1 MHLSEDRIVTHESD
15 TWIPQVELPRG
26 SWHSNYGYINLW
38 LHYLLEWIMF
48 VQQHNRDGAGLS
60 NSPWIFLCDTSQPP
74 WGWVG
79 TKCLV
84 LANGCK
90 QMCSVSL
97 HLRSFTSGWV
107 FHALSPCISN
117 PAESWD
123 FQAAVGR
130 CKALECRAKRAEL
143 CGSKKQNL
151 STDSSGFLC
160 FWYSLP

>member
-97 HLRSFTSGWV
+97 HLRSLQVGEF
-107 FHALSPCISN
+107 FMLSPLASATLQRAGISKLLSGGARPWSAGQSALN
-117 PAESWD
+117 
-123 FQAAVGR
+123 FVGAR
-130 CKALECRAKRAEL
+130 NK
-143 CGSKKQNL
+143 
-151 STDSSGFLC
+151 T
-160 FWYSLP
+160 